1 LRKAANLAAFFALTA
16 RRAKRNLPAG
26 RFVLH
31 DIHKR
36 ALRRAAEI
44 VGGNEELR
52 RCLSVSEAEFSSW
65 AGMRDLPR
73 EVFLRLVDI
82 ITEKQPRG
90 G

>member
-1 LRKAANLAAFFALTA
+1 
-16 RRAKRNLPAG
+16 
-26 RFVLH
+26 VLH

-44 VGGNEELR
+44 VGGNEELM

-65 AGMRDLPR
+65 AGERDLPR

-82 ITEKQPRG
+82 ITDEGVQSVQGTRG
-90 G
+90 